1 MTTIE
6 PPAHSN
12 ILQRQSRRRFTPRER
27 KRLVGLYEKS
37 GHSARAFCDEHD
49 VSPSSLWR
57 WLARAREP
65 GCKES
70 EGGGLVE
77 IPMLALATPNAP
89 SAAVRMELAGGTR
102 LEIATGTDTAWL
114 AALVR
119 ALVPASV

>member
-6 PPAHSN
+6 SPDRSN
-12 ILQRQSRRRFTPRER
+12 TQQRQSRRRFTPRER
-27 KRLVGLYEKS
+27 RRLVGLYEKS
-37 GHSARAFCDEHD
+37 GHSARAFCDEHE

-57 WLARAREP
+57 WLARARGP

-77 IPMLALATPNAP
+77 IPMLALGTPNAP

-102 LEIATGTDTAWL
+102 LEIASGTDTIWL

-119 ALVPASV
+119 ALVPVSV